1 VANRKLVEHEEP
13 PLRSSEVT
21 YWRDA
26 RQELNFHGARCKKCG
41 AYQYPLPRVCT
52 ECGAKD
58 EMEDVKLAKSGT
70 IYTFTLDHLSKGMYL
85 NVPIPRAVIDL
96 DGGGRVF
103 LEMTDCDPQQVK
115 VGMPVELTFRRLHEG
130 SDFHNY
136 YWKCRPTPQA
146 A

>member
-1 VANRKLVEHEEP
+1 
-13 PLRSSEVT
+13 
-21 YWRDA
+21 
-26 RQELNFHGARCKKCG
+26 
-41 AYQYPLPRVCT
+41 
-52 ECGAKD
+52 
-58 EMEDVKLAKSGT
+58 VKLAKRDHLP
-70 IYTFTLDHLSKGMYL
+70 TLDHLALGMYL
-85 NVPIPRAVIDL
+85 NVPIPRVVIDL